1 MYLDKFCLKTSYAIA
16 NGDYV
21 FLGKSGKGKERKT
34 VQKVKNYGHL
44 FSSISR
50 GDHKVQEF
58 FCEII
63 SGSSFEPGLKICN
76 AFTCRGPFI
85 GYIYF

>member
-34 VQKVKNYGHL
+34 VPKKKNDSHL

-76 AFTCRGPFI
+76 TFTCRGLFI
-85 GYIYF
+85 GYMYF